1 MQFKWEKKMHR
12 IASVA
17 AAILIFA
24 AIAGAIWHLSL
35 FLFNTDVLESTGLHS
50 VAAGDSKPVIY
61 LFRQNALTTGY
72 YALCLFVL
80 AIAATVSV
88 IMIIGK
94 KRCSQITLPERRGAL
109 QIMRIFAGFALIAIP
124 AIFAVFKL
132 YGFEAGKYQGNANLF
147 AMLLAVPASLYFLF
161 PGIADRFSEFLQTLF
176 GMCFVGFAILSAI
189 TTHSYMFEGLTS
201 PVRHFALISFLAMI
215 LFIMYEIR
223 FFAAKPLPNMYLACA
238 GLALFFCGTNGLPR
252 LILTLIGEMK
262 VSIQTMY
269 AFLEVTV
276 ALYALC
282 RILLFLSEWSYT
294 LQNAALCEGE
304 ALPDSVSLSD
314 PEGGVDTVE
323 PDYTE
328 DSEIETPILDAAI
341 DVAMYDL
348 AFDGLEVDEN
358 DALDTLTGTSDDLLA
373 DEVDPLFAITD
384 FDDEPTAEEGKDS
397 IDPLD
402 QFAIFDAAEADSAPD
417 VPEFTEEQ
425 ELEENKE
432 GETADKLDV
441 LSTLMFGESEEN

>member
-17 AAILIFA
+17 IALFIVC
-24 AIAGAIWHLSL
+24 AIAGSIWHLSL
-35 FLFNTDVLESTGLHS
+35 YLFNADALESTGLHS
-50 VAAGDSKPVIY
+50 VAAGDSNPVVY
-61 LFRQNALTTGY
+61 LFRDNALTIGY
-72 YALCLFVL
+72 YVLCLAVLGIAGAL
-80 AIAATVSV
+80 AIGMVL
-88 IMIIGK
+88 GK
-94 KRCSQITLPERRGAL
+94 KRCSQTTLPERRGAL

-132 YGFEAGKYQGNANLF
+132 YGFETGKYQGNSNLF
-147 AMLLAVPASLYFLF
+147 AMLLAIPASLYFLF

-176 GMCFVGFAILSAI
+176 GMCFVGFTVFSAI

-201 PVRHFALISFLAMI
+201 PVRYFALISFLCMM
-215 LFIMYEIR
+215 LFVLYEIR
-223 FFAAKPLPNMYLACA
+223 FFAAKPLPNVYLATA

-252 LILTLIGEMK
+252 LILTVIGEMK
-262 VSIQTMY
+262 LSIQTMY

-282 RILLFLSEWSYT
+282 RMLLFLTEWSYT
-294 LQNAALCEGE
+294 MQNAALCEGE

-314 PEGGVDTVE
+314 PENTADTVE

-348 AFDGLEVDEN
+348 AFDGMDMDES
-358 DALDTLTGTSDDLLA
+358 DALDELTGTSDDPDA
-373 DEVDPLFAITD
+373 ANDDPLSAFTD
-384 FDDEPTAEEGKDS
+384 LGRDPKAEKAEQQS
-397 IDPLD
+397 ADPLD
-402 QFAIFDAAEADSAPD
+402 LLALLDTPEESVTDAFEGDEDATDTHEEQSEAD
-417 VPEFTEEQ
+417 
-425 ELEENKE
+425 
-432 GETADKLDV
+432 DKLDA
-441 LSTLMFGESEEN
+441 LSNLMFGESEEN